1 MTRRP
6 VPYRRPMRAA
16 AVLAPGYGGTAEQPI
31 VRAMAAQ
38 LEAHGLVA
46 RAISYSR
53 ARPGGDLRIELDDV
67 RLARDALRADGLEPV
82 ALVGRS
88 FGGRVCTRLAAV
100 EPPAA
105 LVVLGHPIS
114 PRGRPRPD
122 DETALAAV
130 RCPTLIVQGEHD
142 ALGPLDVLQR
152 IAASNSAVEL
162 YVLKG
167 VGHQFGPRQ
176 AEGLAYAAAWLATML
191 RPGAQR

>member
-1 MTRRP
+1 
-6 VPYRRPMRAA
+6 VKCA
-16 AVLAPGYGGTAEQPI
+16 AVVAPGYGGTAEQPI
-31 VRAMAAQ
+31 VRAMAAR
-38 LEAHGLVA
+38 LEAHGIEA

-53 ARPGGDLRIELDDV
+53 ARPGGDLAAELDDV
-67 RLARDALRADGLEPV
+67 RRGRAALLAAGVDRL

-122 DETALAAV
+122 DEAALSAV
-130 RCPTLIVQGEHD
+130 GCPTLIVQGEHD
-142 ALGPLDVLQR
+142 ALGPLAVLQR
-152 IAASNSAVEL
+152 IAAANQAIEL

-176 AEGLAYAAAWLATML
+176 AEGLEYAASWLVKTF
-191 RPGAQR
+191 GQSQ